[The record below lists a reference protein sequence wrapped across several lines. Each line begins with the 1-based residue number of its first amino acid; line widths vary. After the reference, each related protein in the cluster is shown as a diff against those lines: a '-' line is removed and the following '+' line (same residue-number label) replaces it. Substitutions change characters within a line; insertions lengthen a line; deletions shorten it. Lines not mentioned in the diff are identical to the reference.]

1 MMQVINVDDVTVVN
15 NDRIVL
21 DKISFDV
28 DMGSFVSIIGNNGSG
43 KTSLIKTLSGFMRYS
58 GYISINGYYLD
69 DVGIN
74 DIRKVISVVLD
85 SIDEGVLD
93 VTVYDNLVMSLIHM
107 GKSDKYIKKRL
118 DEVCNL
124 FDIDNIIFDKKM
136 LLLDN
141 ELKQI
146 VLLASAIMSEPSILL
161 LDNCLAKLSDKNK
174 KKIVKLLK
182 KMCKDYNMTILMT
195 TLDTDILFETDRV
208 IFLDNGVIVADD
220 SVKSLFK
227 SRKKIEELSKNSV
240 SLPFM
245 VDLSMK
251 LINKGAIN
259 DIYLDERKL
268 VDALWK

>member
-124 FDIDNIIFDKKM
+124 FDIDNKIFDKKM

-161 LDNCLAKLSDKNK
+161 LDNFVDYLSN
-174 KKIVKLLK
+174 
-182 KMCKDYNMTILMT
+182 Y
-195 TLDTDILFETDRV
+195 
-208 IFLDNGVIVADD
+208 
-220 SVKSLFK
+220 
-227 SRKKIEELSKNSV
+227 
-240 SLPFM
+240 
-245 VDLSMK
+245 
-251 LINKGAIN
+251 
-259 DIYLDERKL
+259 
-268 VDALWK
+268 